1 MSDVYDLLYLNKSF
15 QAADNDYLSYVL
27 QADILVLKEALT
39 QKKERVQQQ
48 CSENRVQQIQSDM
61 GQVIR

>member
-1 MSDVYDLLYLNKSF
+1 MSDVYDLLYLNKTF

-48 CSENRVQQIQSDM
+48 CSENHVQQIQSDM
-61 GQVIR
+61 GQVMR

>member
-1 MSDVYDLLYLNKSF
+1 MSDVYDLLYLNKTF

-39 QKKERVQQQ
+39 QKKGRVQQQ
-48 CSENRVQQIQSDM
+48 CSDNRVHQIQSDM
-61 GQVIR
+61 GQVMR

>member
-1 MSDVYDLLYLNKSF
+1 VSDVYDLLYLNKTF

-27 QADILVLKEALT
+27 QADIPVLKEALT

-48 CSENRVQQIQSDM
+48 CSDNRVQQIQSDM
-61 GQVIR
+61 GQVMR